1 MTAAAET
8 GHCHSHIRRGP
19 ARLAYIYAGAAGEKV
34 YNNFTH
40 RKYIHESLL

>member
-1 MTAAAET
+1 MSKKNSFEHEIDPELLAE
-8 GHCHSHIRRGP
+8 IEEW
-19 ARLAYIYAGAAGEKV
+19 EKAEHDEQV